1 MRAWKHGYAALGL
14 CAAALAAAGLVAG
27 CRTNPVTG
35 QSELIL
41 VQPQEELALGDELHP
56 NVIFSYDGE
65 YLDPELK
72 HYLGTIVMRL
82 HACSHRPDMPTDFSV
97 VNTSVVNAFA
107 IPGHV
112 YATRGFIARMPN
124 EAQFAA
130 VMGHELAHV
139 AAGHT
144 AKELTNKMLT
154 GLVFNAADYAAGGS
168 AGGKLAAGA
177 GQVGIALVGL
187 SYSREQEIQADRV
200 GAYYMALAGWDP
212 RQAVEM
218 EKLLDSLGKSN
229 PTALDRYL
237 STHPPSAD
245 RVREVQAVIYDMKL
259 QSGHYVQG
267 DGVYAER
274 WLRHTARLREVD
286 KAFAPYDR
294 GMKLLGDKKPAEAL
308 AAAEESLA
316 MRDDQAP
323 FHRLKGDAL
332 LALGRPAEAK
342 AAYSAALVR
351 DRRYVLADSGLG
363 NVLLQQGDCAAA
375 ETEFAA
381 AAHGYPNSLVAWYGL
396 SVARYRLARYR
407 DAVAPLE
414 KVVGSRPNDAMVR
427 YMLAVCYDETSR
439 PADAY
444 AAYREA
450 LSAGLSGPEREHA
463 LSRVGALQGYASAS
477 K

>member
-1 MRAWKHGYAALGL
+1 MRAWKHRYAALGL

-35 QSELIL
+35 QSELVL

-72 HYLGTIVMRL
+72 RYLGTIVMRL
-82 HACSHRPDMPTDFSV
+82 HACSHRPDMPTDFTV

-112 YATRGFIARMPN
+112 YATRGFIAHMPN

-259 QSGHYVQG
+259 QSGRYVQG

-274 WLRHTARLREVD
+274 WLRHTARLREED
-286 KAFAPYDR
+286 RAFA
-294 GMKLLGDKKPAEAL
+294 
-308 AAAEESLA
+308 
-316 MRDDQAP
+316 
-323 FHRLKGDAL
+323 
-332 LALGRPAEAK
+332 GRPAEAK
-342 AAYSAALVR
+342 AAYNAALAR
-351 DRRYVLADSGLG
+351 DRRYVLADNGLG
-363 NVLLQQGDCAAA
+363 KVLLQQGDYAAA

-396 SVARYRLARYR
+396 GVARYRLARYR
-407 DAVAPLE
+407 DAAAPLE
-414 KVVGSRPNDAMVR
+414 KVVGSMPNDPMVR

-463 LSRVGALQGYASAS
+463 LSRVGALQAYAGAAQ
-477 K
+477 